1 MPPNA
6 KCRHKGNDGVAV
18 ACSLWHKGD
27 RHAPLKG
34 PQSRASDSEGEPET
48 SSHAQTLSLLRG
60 VSDSSLGSAIAT
72 PDSKCG
78 IVFYEGPGL
87 TNVDGQEV
95 VFCVMNQTVPEH
107 LFSMACDLRNNAVG
121 MLSVHCEELS
131 EMGRQLMAQLHARH
145 LDSMTLGITGTYAQ
159 GVADSQGPTRA
170 FGFASRRKKQGRA
183 ASMGHAHLFRRAVLN
198 CGALVVTTWDMEDS
212 WQEIQDNACVIK
224 VELWGMSPPVPVQV
238 MPQAQTVPLSG
249 DKSLPLGQ
257 RFPFAFRKSM
267 VSPIPHRQ
275 LPKVFPKDAVKP
287 KPKGA
292 LPAKARPPHPS
303 WDAPVDDA
311 AKPEPKG
318 EPAVNPEGDPPRPR
332 VRRSSRVSEPK
343 GVGLPTAQRSGEE
356 KDTAGEEKGKKHHRQ
371 STTSKHPPHAP
382 PHHLL
387 SKDETVGDEKGK
399 KASAP
404 ETVTCME
411 EGKKAFVDLFTG
423 MGLNPPPAPPSH
435 PPQPPQP
442 LAQQGSSSDET
453 WHGDTWTSGAK
464 WNDEATGDTWTSE
477 DTWQP
482 ETHGRAENALQSW
495 NDAKHNTSCYK
506 AIQEKRQNYWSS
518 GPW

>member
-34 PQSRASDSEGEPET
+34 PQSRAHSSDSEGEPET

-121 MLSVHCEELS
+121 MLGLSWKDCPEFTAPTLQQLSVHCEELS
-131 EMGRQLMAQLHARH
+131 DMGRQLMDQLHARC
-145 LDSMTLGITGTYAQ
+145 LDSMTLDITGTYAQ
-159 GVADSQGPTRA
+159 GVADSQGPTRV

-183 ASMGHAHLFRRAVLN
+183 ASMGHAHQLRRAVLN

-238 MPQAQTVPLSG
+238 MPQAQAVPLSG

-287 KPKGA
+287 EPKGA

-303 WDAPVDDA
+303 WDDPVDVAKKVPNKVIVA
-311 AKPEPKG
+311 ATVVPQACAN
-318 EPAVNPEGDPPRPR
+318 PACYF
-332 VRRSSRVSEPK
+332 SSHS
-343 GVGLPTAQRSGEE
+343 
-356 KDTAGEEKGKKHHRQ
+356 KK
-371 STTSKHPPHAP
+371 
-382 PHHLL
+382 L
-387 SKDETVGDEKGK
+387 DETWSNYCCFCCSQRHATG
-399 KASAP
+399 
-404 ETVTCME
+404 
-411 EGKKAFVDLFTG
+411 EGPRHGT
-423 MGLNPPPAPPSH
+423 MNCERRWQPAPPPGPARQPAPPPGPPPSH
-435 PPQPPQP
+435 
-442 LAQQGSSSDET
+442 LAGCD
-453 WHGDTWTSGAK
+453 HADWT
-464 WNDEATGDTWTSE
+464 TGPCGQRRDPAFGT
-477 DTWQP
+477 
-482 ETHGRAENALQSW
+482 AV
-495 NDAKHNTSCYK
+495 NDAEWDAYL
-506 AIQEKRQNYWSS
+506 EYSS
-518 GPW
+518 EAEYEA